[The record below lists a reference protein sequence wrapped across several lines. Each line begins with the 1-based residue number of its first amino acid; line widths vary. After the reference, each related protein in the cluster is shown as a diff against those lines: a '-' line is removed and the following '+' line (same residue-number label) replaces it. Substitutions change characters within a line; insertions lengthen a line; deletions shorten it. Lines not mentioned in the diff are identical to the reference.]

1 MGKILL
7 VDFDGVIHSYTS
19 AWTNTETI
27 SDPPVEG
34 AIQALYELRK
44 HFDVNIYSSRSS
56 SPEGRYAIVSW
67 MCKYT
72 GKTEREITQDFAFPF
87 AKPPA
92 FLTID
97 DRAICF
103 NGNWDEITAD
113 RLLKFKP
120 WNKKGNETYMI
131 SAMTVVFKDLGK
143 AMTLVT
149 RLVEQQ
155 VYFSFTPYP
164 DNEYAVE
171 VRNDMVHL
179 LKDLD

>member
-1 MGKILL
+1 MNRILL

-19 AWTNTETI
+19 PWTNAETI

-56 SPEGRYAIVSW
+56 SPAGVHAIISW
-67 MCKYT
+67 MAKHA
-72 GKTEREITQDFAFPF
+72 GKTENEIVQDFSFPSV
-87 AKPPA
+87 KPPA

-103 NGNWDEITAD
+103 NGNWEEITVE
-113 RLLKFKP
+113 RIMKFKP
-120 WNKKGNETYMI
+120 WNKRGNETYMI
-131 SAMTVVFKDLGK
+131 SAMKAVFKDLGK

-171 VRNDMVHL
+171 VRSDMTHL